1 MAPRLVVPPPPSLD
15 EEGAARLQELVDA
28 TVRHNRREGA
38 QAAERAL
45 KLVPRPLRGTIRR
58 VAGV

>member
-15 EEGAARLQELVDA
+15 EEGVARLQELVEA
-28 TVRHNRREGA
+28 TARHNRREGA
-38 QAAERAL
+38 QAAEQAL
-45 KLVPRPLRGTIRR
+45 KLVPWPLRGTVRK